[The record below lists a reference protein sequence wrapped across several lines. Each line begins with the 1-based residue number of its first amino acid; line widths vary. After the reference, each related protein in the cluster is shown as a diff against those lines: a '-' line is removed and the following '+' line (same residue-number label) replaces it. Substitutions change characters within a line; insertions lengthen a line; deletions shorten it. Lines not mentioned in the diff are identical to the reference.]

1 MNFVS
6 FGRVIRFGIQNFS
19 RNVWLAVATVSVLAL
34 TLVSINCLVVVNLLG
49 KVAIDLVKSKI
60 DVAVH
65 FKPEIEEERVH
76 TVRVSLMS
84 LPEVKDVEYVSPAQS
99 LERFSQLYKQDELIQ
114 KSLGEIGD
122 NPFGST
128 LIIKAKTLEGYPT
141 IVKALDEPIF
151 ATLIEEKDF
160 DSREMMIAQ
169 VELVSKRVETFGLG
183 ASLFFCL
190 ITLLIIFNTIRV
202 SIYTHREEIRIMRLV
217 GAANSFIRGPF
228 YVEAIIWSTLAMLV
242 AIGLV
247 YPILSLLQ
255 PYVQSFFGT
264 TTVDLL
270 GFYKVNYLRIFG
282 FQYLAVVLMALV
294 TTKLA
299 TGRYLRS

>member
-1 MNFVS
+1 MSFVS
-6 FGRVIRFGIQNFS
+6 LGRVIRFGAQNFT
-19 RNVWLAVATVSVLAL
+19 RNVWLAAATVSVLAL

-76 TVRVSLMS
+76 TVRVSLLS
-84 LPEVKDVEYVSPAQS
+84 LPEVKEVEYVSPAQS
-99 LERFSQLYKQDELIQ
+99 LERFSQLYKKDELIQ

-128 LIIKAKTLEGYPT
+128 LIVKAKALDGYPK
-141 IVKALDEPIF
+141 IIKALDEPIF
-151 ATLIEEKDF
+151 STLIEEKDF
-160 DSREMMIAQ
+160 DDREIMISRVEQ
-169 VELVSKRVETFGLG
+169 VARRVETFGFG
-183 ASLFFCL
+183 ASLFFGL

-217 GAANSFIRGPF
+217 GAADSFIRGPF
-228 YVEAIIWSTLAMLV
+228 YVEAILWSTLAML
-242 AIGLV
+242 AAAALI
-247 YPILSLLQ
+247 YPLLSLLQ
-255 PYVQSFFGT
+255 PFVQSFFGT
-264 TTVDLL
+264 TSVDLL
-270 GFYKVNYLRIFG
+270 GFYRVNYLRIFG
-282 FQYLAVVLMALV
+282 SQYLAVVVMALV

-299 TGRYLRS
+299 TGRYLRA